1 MVACQIGADSL
12 VPHHSLLTFLLNE
25 IPVFMNL
32 LTLVRERFI
41 VPLSSLASDIQPLL
55 EMIRPAQDAKFGD
68 FQANFAM
75 ALSKQLGKSPRE
87 IAESVSSQLKIDD
100 LCEPPEIA
108 GPGFINLRLKDSFLA
123 TQISK
128 IAGDDRLGVQTPPKP
143 RHVIVDYS
151 SPNVAKPMHVGHL
164 RSTVIGDAICR
175 TVKFAGHK
183 VTSDNH
189 IGDWG
194 TQFGMI
200 IYGYRHLRDEA
211 GFQREAVSELARLYK
226 LVNQLSDY
234 QGTVAKLPATEMA
247 VETARS
253 QLATQE
259 VAAAADEKAKKTLG
273 GFRKHLAAAEETL
286 RDARKTIQT
295 VQDDPTLLAFSVA
308 HPDIA
313 RKAREETARL
323 HAGDAENN
331 HLWNEFLPAC
341 LEALNRI
348 YLRLGISFDLTLG
361 ESFYNSMLGD
371 VVAGLKAKNLARISE
386 GATCVFIEGNAA
398 PFIVQKTDGA
408 FTYATTDLATIQ
420 YRREILKADEVL
432 YVVDKRQSEHFQQ
445 LFATTKQWGIA
456 DLKLQHV
463 SFGTV
468 MGKDGKPYK
477 TRSGDTVG
485 LESLLD
491 EAILR
496 ARKIVDENDD
506 RRREGAMLSE
516 EERARVAEIV
526 GLGGIKYADLHHN
539 RDSDY
544 VFDWDKMLATTG
556 DTAAYMQY
564 AYARICGIFRKLNLD
579 RKSLSSAGAAVLL
592 TCPEERR
599 LTLQLLLFGSAIDN
613 VLSEYRPHLLTSWL
627 YETADA
633 FSKFYDRCS
642 VQDADS
648 EELRTSRL
656 ILCDLMARAISTGLS
671 LLGIDVAEVM

>member
-1 MVACQIGADSL
+1 MRNR
-12 VPHHSLLTFLLNE
+12 HSAFLFLFLLNE
-25 IPVFMNL
+25 IPAFMNL
-32 LTLVRERFI
+32 LTLVRERFTG
-41 VPLSSLASDIQPLL
+41 PLSSLVSDVQPLL

-87 IAESVSSQLKIDD
+87 IAESVSKQLQIDD
-100 LCEPPEIA
+100 LCEPPDIA
-108 GPGFINLRLKDSFLA
+108 GPGFINLKLKDSFLTA
-123 TQISK
+123 EISK
-128 IAGDDRLGVQTPPKP
+128 IAGDDRLGVLAPAKP

-200 IYGYRHLRDEA
+200 IYGYRHLRDDSA
-211 GFQREAVSELARLYK
+211 FQREAVSELASLYK

-234 QGTVAKLPATEMA
+234 QGTLTKLHATELA
-247 VETARS
+247 VETARA
-253 QLATQE
+253 QLAAQE
-259 VAAAADEKAKKTLG
+259 SAAAADEKARKALG
-273 GFRKHLAAAEETL
+273 GFRKQLAAAEETL
-286 RDARKTIQT
+286 RDAKKTIQT
-295 VQDDPTLLAFSVA
+295 VQDDPALLAFSTA

-313 RKAREETARL
+313 RKAREETAKL

-331 HLWNEFLPAC
+331 RLWNEFLPAC

-348 YLRLGISFDLTLG
+348 YVRLGISFDLTLG
-361 ESFYNSMLGD
+361 ESFYNPMLAD
-371 VVAGLKAKNLARISE
+371 VVASLKSNNLARLSE

-420 YRREILKADEVL
+420 YRRETLKANELL

-445 LFATTKQWGIA
+445 LFATTKQWGIS

-556 DTAAYMQY
+556 DTATYMQY

-579 RKSLSSAGAAVLL
+579 RQSISSTGATVLL

-599 LTLQLLLFGSAIDN
+599 LALQLLLFGNAVDN

-642 VQDADS
+642 VQDAES
-648 EELRTSRL
+648 EDLRTSRL
-656 ILCDLMARAISTGLS
+656 ILCDLMARAIGTGLS

>member
-1 MVACQIGADSL
+1 
-12 VPHHSLLTFLLNE
+12 
-25 IPVFMNL
+25 MNL
-32 LTLVRERFI
+32 LTLVRSRF
-41 VPLSSLASDIQPLL
+41 VAPLSALVSDVAPLL
-55 EMIRPAQDAKFGD
+55 DMIRPAQDSKFGD

-75 ALSKQLGKSPRE
+75 SLSKQLGKPPRE
-87 IAESVSSQLKIDD
+87 IAEAVKSQLQIDD
-100 LCEPPEIA
+100 LCEPPEVA
-108 GPGFINLRLKDSFLA
+108 GPGFINLKLKDSFLA
-123 TQISK
+123 EQVAT
-128 IAGDDRLGVQTPPKP
+128 IAGDDRLGVQPSTTP
-143 RHVIVDYS
+143 RHVIVDFS

-175 TVKFAGHK
+175 TLKFAGHK

-200 IYGYRHLRDEA
+200 IYGYRHFRNQTAFET
-211 GFQREAVSELARLYK
+211 EAVAELARLYK
-226 LVNQLSDY
+226 LVNQLSEY
-234 QGTVAKLPATEMA
+234 QATVNKLPATEQA
-247 VETARS
+247 VVDARTLLV
-253 QLATQE
+253 QQE
-259 VAAAADEKAKKTLG
+259 QAAVHDEKIKKQLNGLKKQLVTAEEA
-273 GFRKHLAAAEETL
+273 FKSAAE
-286 RDARKTIQT
+286 T
-295 VQDDPTLLAFSVA
+295 VSSVQQNSSLLEMSNA

-313 RKAREETARL
+313 RKAREETAKL
-323 HAGDAENN
+323 HAGDPENN
-331 HLWNEFLPAC
+331 NLWNQFLPAC

-348 YLRLGISFDLTLG
+348 YIRLGIAFDLTLG
-361 ESFYNSMLGD
+361 ESYYNPMLAG
-371 VVAGLKAKNLARISE
+371 VVQSLKEKQLARLSE

-398 PFIVQKTDGA
+398 PFIVQKSDGA

-420 YRREILKADEVL
+420 YRRETLHANELL

-445 LFATTKQWGIA
+445 LFATTLLWGIN

-491 EAILR
+491 EAITR
-496 ARKIVDENDD
+496 ARRIVDENDEK
-506 RRREGAMLSE
+506 RREGAILSSD
-516 EERARVAEIV
+516 ERARVAEIV

-579 RKSLSSAGAAVLL
+579 RHAVSTSGATVLL

-599 LTLQLLLFGSAIDN
+599 LAMQLLMFGNAVDS
-613 VLSEYRPHLLTSWL
+613 LMSEYRPHLLTTWL
-627 YETADA
+627 YETADS

-642 VQDADS
+642 VQDAESD
-648 EELRTSRL
+648 ELRTSRL
-656 ILCDLMARAISTGLS
+656 ILCDLMARAIRTGLS
-671 LLGIDVAEVM
+671 LLGIQVAEVM